1 MKIFSAEFVT
11 TAVGPEGYPRDDTPE
26 VAFAGRS
33 NVGKSSMI
41 NALCQRR
48 KLVRVSH
55 TPGRTRTLN
64 FFVVDFE
71 NANGDRGQ
79 VRLCDLPGYG
89 FAKVAKSEKKGWQ
102 AMIETYLNK
111 SEKLCAVVCIVDAN
125 VGPSADDLQVIPWVI
140 AAGRRV
146 IVAATKID
154 KIPKSKR
161 IPRVREIEKELG
173 VIPGTAIGVSSVEEI
188 NLDGL
193 WNLILKYCE
202 LGDAGELK
210 GR

>member
-41 NALCQRR
+41 NSLCQRR